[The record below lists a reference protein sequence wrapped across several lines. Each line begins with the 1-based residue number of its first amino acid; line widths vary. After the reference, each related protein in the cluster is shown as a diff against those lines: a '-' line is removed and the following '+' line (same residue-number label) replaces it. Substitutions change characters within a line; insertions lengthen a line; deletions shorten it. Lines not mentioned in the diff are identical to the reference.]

1 MVVLAILV
9 VEIIVVIPF
18 IMKQMTLELCLRLKQ
33 PQRLEA
39 KGLLVVTIPYHQ
51 TTNQVRGT
59 YILWCLVDYL
69 FRVCMYAL

>member
-18 IMKQMTLELCLRLKQ
+18 TMNQMTLELCLRLKQ
-33 PQRLEA
+33 PQRLEG

-59 YILWCLVDYL
+59 YIFIFIVFGKLCFLE
-69 FRVCMYAL
+69 